1 MKSIHY
7 MVFAAALAG
16 TAATAPA
23 QTGKGP
29 ETLPFYVYD
38 DQREHFHPTGL
49 MGDATDLYVIN
60 ASSEN
65 PGKGESCIKVTYS
78 AKAGQGNRWAG
89 IYWQEPAGNWGTVKD
104 GGFNLKGA
112 GKLKFLARGEKGGE
126 QVEFKCGGIAGDH
139 PDTFRA
145 DTTVMLGKEWKEVVI
160 DLKGQDLS
168 RVIGGFVF
176 ALNADKNPE
185 GATFYIDEIRYEKQ

>member
-1 MKSIHY
+1 MHGL
-7 MVFAAALAG
+7 VVAAALLG
-16 TAATAPA
+16 TAAVTPA
-23 QTGKGP
+23 QTAKEP
-29 ETLPFYVYD
+29 EKLPFYVYG

-60 ASSEN
+60 ASTQK
-65 PGKGESCIKVTYS
+65 PAKGENCIKVAYS

-89 IYWQEPAGNWGTVKD
+89 IYWQEPAGNWGSIKG
-104 GGFNLKGA
+104 GGFNLTGA

-126 QVEFKCGGIAGDH
+126 KVEFKCGGIAGDH

-145 DTTVMLGKEWKEVVI
+145 DTTVTLDKEWKEISI
-160 DLKGQDLS
+160 DLNGQDLS

-185 GATFYIDEIRYEKQ
+185 GAVFYLDEIRYEKQ